1 MSRTKLRT
9 SAAIISAAAVASLVG
24 VAGPASASGGT
35 PAPIPAGINCDTNP
49 LVLSKIGP
57 GIAVNW
63 AGDAGC
69 VGIKT
74 TATTVRLA
82 WVVRSPGWTY
92 VVQRNGGTTKDRVQI
107 LFTYTKTGTKLTF
120 RYQLGKTVIS

>member
-1 MSRTKLRT
+1 MSRLNFRT
-9 SAAIISAAAVASLVG
+9 SVAMVSAAAAASLVG
-24 VAGPASASGGT
+24 VAGPASASGGDS
-35 PAPIPAGINCDTNP
+35 PVIPAGINCDTNP

-92 VVQRNGGTTKDRVQI
+92 VVKRNGGTTRDRVEI
-107 LFTYTKTGTKLTF
+107 LFTHTKTGTKLTF
-120 RYQLGKTVIS
+120 RYQLGKTVVS

>member
-9 SAAIISAAAVASLVG
+9 SAAMISAAAVASLVG
-24 VAGPASASGGT
+24 MAGPASASGSD
-35 PAPIPAGINCDTNP
+35 PVIPAGINCDTNP
-49 LVLSKIGP
+49 LVLSKVGP
-57 GIAVNW
+57 GISVNW

-92 VVQRNGGTTKDRVQI
+92 VVKRNGGTTNDRVEL
-107 LFTYTKTGTKLTF
+107 LFTHTKTGTKLSF

>member
-1 MSRTKLRT
+1 MSRLNFRT
-9 SAAIISAAAVASLVG
+9 SVAMVSAAAAASLVG
-24 VAGPASASGGT
+24 VAGPASASGGGST
-35 PAPIPAGINCDTNP
+35 VIPAGINCDTNP
-49 LVLSKIGP
+49 LVLSKVGP

-92 VVQRNGGTTKDRVQI
+92 VVKRNGGTTRDRVEI
-107 LFTYTKTGTKLTF
+107 LFTHTRTGTKLTF
-120 RYQLGKTVIS
+120 RYQLGKTVVS

>member
-1 MSRTKLRT
+1 MIRTPLRT
-9 SAAIISAAAVASLVG
+9 SAAIVSAVAVASLTG
-24 VAGPASASGGT
+24 LAGPASASGGDT
-35 PAPIPAGINCDTNP
+35 PAIPAGINCDTNP
-49 LVLSKIGP
+49 LVLSKVGP

-92 VVQRNGGTTKDRVQI
+92 VVQRNGGTTRDRVQI
-107 LFTYTKTGTKLTF
+107 LFTHTKTGTKLSF
-120 RYQLGKTVIS
+120 RYQLGKTVIG